1 MKLRNYSIMI
11 LVLGAFLTLL
21 GGCGTSEPSRFYL
34 LSLANEPAA
43 AAQNSEEGPSIE
55 IGPVSL
61 PEYLDRQQIVV
72 RSSQN
77 ELRLAE
83 YDRWAEPLKAN
94 FTRVLAGNL
103 CDMLDTNRVS
113 LFSGT
118 MAMPAAYRVAVDV
131 TSFEAGP
138 DGTVSLDARWVLIK
152 NDEARAHLMNNSCI
166 RKPTEDAE
174 DYAELVSAKSDALE
188 DLSRE
193 IAETI
198 TALEAKASG

>member
-1 MKLRNYSIMI
+1 MTI
-11 LVLGAFLTLL
+11 LLLGAFLTLL
-21 GGCGTSEPSRFYL
+21 GGCGTSGPSRFYL
-34 LSLANEPAA
+34 LSLPNEPSA
-43 AAQNSEEGPSIE
+43 AAQNMDEGPSIE

-61 PEYLDRQQIVV
+61 PDYLDRQQIVV
-72 RSSQN
+72 RSDRN

-94 FTRVLAGNL
+94 FTRILAGNL
-103 CDMLDTNRVS
+103 SDMLSTNRVT

-118 MAMPAAYRVAVDV
+118 MAMEAAYRVAVDV

-152 NDEARAHLMNNSCI
+152 NDKAQGHLMHNSCI
-166 RKPTEDAE
+166 RKPIDDVDDFSA
-174 DYAELVSAKSDALE
+174 LVSAKSDALA

-193 IAETI
+193 IAEAI
-198 TALEAKASG
+198 KALDAKASG